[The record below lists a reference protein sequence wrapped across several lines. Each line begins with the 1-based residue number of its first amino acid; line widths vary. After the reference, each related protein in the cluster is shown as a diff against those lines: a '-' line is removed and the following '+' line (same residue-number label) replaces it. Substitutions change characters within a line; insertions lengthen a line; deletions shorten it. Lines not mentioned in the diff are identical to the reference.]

1 MSLQEITEAGYPEF
15 TGRPGVAVL
24 EFGAV
29 WCPPCKVL
37 LPILEELSQE
47 YGETVSIAKVDA
59 DESPELASQF
69 GIMGL
74 PTVIVFKDGQ
84 PVDKLV
90 GLRPKGVYQTI
101 IERYREGDI

>member
-15 TGRPGVAVL
+15 AGRPGVAVL
-24 EFGAV
+24 EFGAE

-47 YGETVSIAKVDA
+47 YGETVAIAKVDA

-101 IERYREGDI
+101 IERHKE